1 MKSLEEYLETA
12 KHYLYDLPE
21 EQLEVEKK
29 RVIEY
34 CKASNQEENFLKQ
47 VEASPD
53 WVKLAETHAVSFF
66 IEEPLKQNPGSTRNA
81 FIETGIFLR
90 IFGKEKEPVI
100 KVIM

>member
-21 EQLEVEKK
+21 KQLLEEKR
-29 RVIEY
+29 RVIKY
-34 CKASNQEENFLKQ
+34 CKARNLEEDFLKQ
-47 VEASPD
+47 VEATPD
-53 WVKLAETHAVSFF
+53 WVKLAEETTVTFF

-81 FIETGIFLR
+81 YIETGIFLR

>member
-1 MKSLEEYLETA
+1 MKTLEEYLETA

-21 EQLEVEKK
+21 KQLQDEKH

-34 CKASNQEENFLKQ
+34 CKASNLEEKFLEQ
-47 VEASPD
+47 VEASPE
-53 WVKLAETHAVSFF
+53 WVKLAEESTVAFF

-81 FIETGIFLR
+81 YIETGIFLR
-90 IFGKEKEPVI
+90 IFGKIKEPVI